1 MQLHFLEGPHLR
13 QMLLAGAALLQEKK
27 EEINSLN
34 VFPVPDGDTGT
45 NMSLTMTAAVREVEK
60 AKGEL
65 GSIAGALANGSLMG
79 ARGNSGVILSQLF
92 RGFAAGLEGKVKAS
106 PLDFAL
112 ALQEGVKTA
121 YRGVMKPVEGTILTV
136 AKEGAQ
142 AALAAARRGGDILA
156 VLESTIRQA
165 ELTLERTPEIL
176 PVLKE
181 AGVVDAGGKGLICIL
196 QGALLGLKG
205 EDLAGLSLP
214 PEAPHPVP
222 EGTGEGQVALAYQ
235 YCTEFII
242 KGHGLDLEKI
252 RLQLSELGDSL
263 IAVGTGELVKIHIH
277 TNHPGQALEI
287 GLAQGTLHDVK
298 IDNMAEQ
305 HREVLAAQPQEPAGS
320 EPESAPQDTAGTGED
335 EAEDGIGVIAVALG
349 EGIAAILESLG
360 AERVVDGGQTMNPST
375 EDLVRSIEKSRY
387 NKVILLPNNK
397 NIILAAQQAQA
408 LAEKEVVVVPSKSIP
423 QGIAALL
430 AFDPEAD
437 LETNGREMTAAMEGI
452 KTGEVTYAV
461 RDSSFNGQKIRA
473 GDILGLLDGKLSVM
487 GKEPAEVVL
496 KLLAEMVED
505 SGEILTI
512 YYGEGVSSTAARE
525 LADRIRE
532 TYPQC
537 EVEVYEGGQ
546 PLYYYIVA
554 VE

>member
-1 MQLHFLEGPHLR
+1 MQLQFLEGIHLR

-27 EEINSLN
+27 GELNSLN

-45 NMSLTMTAAVREVEK
+45 NMSLTITAAVREVER
-60 AKGEL
+60 ANGDL

-92 RGFAAGLEGKVKAS
+92 RGFAASLEAKVKAS
-106 PLDFAL
+106 PMDFAL

-136 AKEGAQ
+136 AKEGAK
-142 AALAAARRGGDILA
+142 AALQAARRGDDILG
-156 VLESTIRQA
+156 VLESAIRQA
-165 ELTLERTPEIL
+165 EITLNRTPEIL

-181 AGVVDAGGKGLICIL
+181 AGVVDAGGKGLLCIL
-196 QGALLGLKG
+196 QGALMGLNG
-205 EDLAGLSLP
+205 EGFANL
-214 PEAPHPVP
+214 PHPGEVP
-222 EGTGEGQVALAYQ
+222 LPVREGAKEGPASLAYQ

-242 KGHGLDLEKI
+242 KGQGLELEKI
-252 RLQLSELGDSL
+252 RVRLNDMGDSL
-263 IAVGTGELVKIHIH
+263 IAVGTAELVKVHIH
-277 TNHPGQALEI
+277 TNHPGQVLEV

-305 HREVLAAQPQEPAGS
+305 HREVLAVHPPESDGSDSEPARAVMG
-320 EPESAPQDTAGTGED
+320 GGKGE
-335 EAEDGIGVIAVALG
+335 EGIGVIAVALG
-349 EGIAAILESLG
+349 EGITAILESLG
-360 AERVVDGGQTMNPST
+360 VERVVGGGQTMNPST
-375 EDLVRSIEKSRY
+375 EDLVRSIENSRY

-397 NIILAAQQAQA
+397 NVILAAQQARD
-408 LAEKEVVVVPSKSIP
+408 LTEKEVLVVPSKSIP

-430 AFDPEAD
+430 AFNPEAD
-437 LETNGREMTAAMEGI
+437 LGANGREMTAALKGV

-461 RDSSFNGQKIRA
+461 RDSRFNGQEIRA
-473 GDILGLLDGKLSVM
+473 GDILGLIDGKLSIL
-487 GKEPAEVVL
+487 GQEPEEAVL
-496 KLLAEMVED
+496 KLLDQLVED
-505 SGEILTI
+505 TSEILTI
-512 YYGEGVSSTAARE
+512 YYGEGVSSSAARQ
-525 LADRIRE
+525 LATRVRDE
-532 TYPQC
+532 YPQC